1 MVGLTVERITVK
13 PKCATIPIFFHLH
26 SKTSKHLSIAAAFI
40 NPSSLLRT
48 NLRFP
53 LIQGTEMFSLS
64 IFMLPFVFFTKKINR
79 GSSAYVNIAVKKIHF
94 FGDDWLMN
102 DDTLNIY
109 IYGVYIYIHIHTHT
123 HTHIY
128 IHLYI
133 LTSSVSLVSPSLGR
147 ALHTQHIA
155 LACLLSIPS

>member
-53 LIQGTEMFSLS
+53 IIQGTEMFSLS

-109 IYGVYIYIHIHTHT
+109 IYIYIYIHIWSIYIHTHT
-123 HTHIY
+123 HTHTHSHTHIYTPIY
-128 IHLYI
+128 IDI
-133 LTSSVSLVSPSLGR
+133 KCIPSLSLFG
-147 ALHTQHIA
+147 
-155 LACLLSIPS
+155 